1 MNKYP
6 LIEFTIDIRQLLK
19 IGLKVQKLL
28 CDSPI
33 ENKKLYNE
41 KLNNGIAELLKLYNE
56 LLENKV

>member
-33 ENKKLYNE
+33 ENKKIYNE
-41 KLNNGIAELLKLYNE
+41 I
-56 LLENKV
+56 LENKV

>member
-6 LIEFTIDIRQLLK
+6 LNEFTTDIRKLLTNCMQT
-19 IGLKVQKLL
+19 QKLL
-28 CDSPI
+28 YGSSI
-33 ENKKLYNE
+33 KNKKEYNK